1 MAAAPQSSRLD
12 ASAPP
17 FVMGMPLL
25 PPPATPE
32 LYMYMGPP
40 PAALPPAGFYYPP
53 PVLVAPPA
61 PPCFPPGDFL
71 SCWSEFPPGPC
82 VGMPP
87 TGWAP
92 VTLVAGSMPA
102 SPAAAAPVAPQPQL
116 PPSTTAAPHQGRGR
130 RGRRQHFGARP
141 LPRLDVPPRMQRA
154 AAARAAVHSPS
165 LCSGPKGEPAPAK
178 EASPRSVL
186 VHMRISPPDTPPAL
200 PPSFPYPEL
209 GSPSPP
215 ASAPS
220 PAYSVP
226 VPGAGSQAVAAAPR
240 RRRGERA
247 PRRPRRAAAGGGE
260 RRSDPKPRR
269 VFDPSSGNSN
279 TSLMIR
285 NIPNDFRRTR
295 LMHIIDQHCS
305 IENKKIT
312 FGGVRSEYDFLYLPM
327 DFRTGANKGYAFVN
341 LTTPEAARRLHKYL
355 HGHRWKVNG
364 SGKTCEVD
372 LADVE
377 GLDSL
382 VKNFSS
388 SRFDCGDEEFLPVWF
403 EPPRDGARTTTTP
416 HLVGC
421 MLRRR

>member
-285 NIPNDFRRTR
+285 NIPN
-295 LMHIIDQHCS
+295 
-305 IENKKIT
+305 
-312 FGGVRSEYDFLYLPM
+312 
-327 DFRTGANKGYAFVN
+327 AFVN

>member
-1 MAAAPQSSRLD
+1 MAASSQCSRLD

-17 FVMGMPLL
+17 FVMGMPFVP

-40 PAALPPAGFYYPP
+40 PASLPPAGFYYPP
-53 PVLVAPPA
+53 PALVAPPA
-61 PPCFPPGDFL
+61 PPCFPPGDFV
-71 SCWSEFPPGPC
+71 SCWSEFPPGSC

-87 TGWAP
+87 SAWAP
-92 VTLVAGSMPA
+92 VLPMAMGMPA
-102 SPAAAAPVAPQPQL
+102 SPPPVAPQPQL
-116 PPSTTAAPHQGRGR
+116 PPDVTATPHEGRRG

-154 AAARAAVHSPS
+154 AAARAAAHSTS
-165 LCSGPKGEPAPAK
+165 LGGGAKGDAAK

-186 VHMRISPPDTPPAL
+186 VVHTRTSPPDTPPAL
-200 PPSFPYPEL
+200 PMSFPYPEL

-215 ASAPS
+215 ASAS
-220 PAYSVP
+220 SLSSVP
-226 VPGAGSQAVAAAPR
+226 VPADGSQPVSAAPR
-240 RRRGERA
+240 RRRSERA
-247 PRRPRRAAAGGGE
+247 PRRPRRAAAGGDA

-269 VFDPSSGNSN
+269 MFDPKSCN

-305 IENKKIT
+305 IENEKIT
-312 FGGVRSEYDFLYLPM
+312 SGDVKSEYDFLYLPM

-341 LTTPEAARRLHKYL
+341 LTTPEAARRLHHHL
-355 HGHRWKVNG
+355 HGNRWKVNG
-364 SGKTCEVD
+364 FGKTCEVD
-372 LADVE
+372 HADLE

-382 VKNFSS
+382 VKNFTA

-403 EPPRDGARTTTTP
+403 EPPRDGARTAITP

-421 MLRRR
+421 MLRRRS